1 MVVVHWPKGFESHEF
16 CDFVEVGRS
25 VILRPQTVGWNRA
38 RAVNVGAPKADG
50 RRIHANI
57 HAPGMR
63 IVGKRMMAVAV
74 EMSGSMVGSHPDAM
88 SVMGQPNRL
97 SVHFDHLDGMEPSE
111 RIANLP
117 GG

>member
-1 MVVVHWPKGFESHEF
+1 MVVVYWPKGFESHEF
-16 CDFVEVGRS
+16 CDFVEVDRS

-38 RAVNVGAPKADG
+38 RAVHVGAPKADG
-50 RRIHANI
+50 RRIHPNI

-74 EMSGSMVGSHPDAM
+74 EMPGSMVGSHPDAM

>member
-1 MVVVHWPKGFESHEF
+1 MVVYWPKGFESHEF
-16 CDFVEVGRS
+16 CDFVEVDRS

-38 RAVNVGAPKADG
+38 RAVHLRAPKANC
-50 RRIHANI
+50 RRIYPNI
-57 HAPGMR
+57 QAAGMR
-63 IVGKRMMAVAV
+63 IIGKRMMAVAV
-74 EMSGSMVGSHPDAM
+74 EMPGSMVGSHPDAM

-117 GG
+117 AG